1 MFSSS
6 WETLDSARNPE
17 LYQSQGGVTC
27 LKGGVGTCTGGQENG
42 GQAASGQAVS
52 GQAVSGQAVSGLGEG
67 GQEASG
73 QENGGQRFTEQELRN
88 IEKAAEQMNDRED

>member
-17 LYQSQGGVTC
+17 LYESQGGVTC
-27 LKGGVGTCTGGQENG
+27 LKGGEGTCTGGQ
-42 GQAASGQAVS
+42 AA
-52 GQAVSGQAVSGLGEG
+52 SGLGEG

-73 QENGGQRFTEQELRN
+73 QGSGGQRFTEQELRN

>member
-17 LYQSQGGVTC
+17 LYESQGGVTC
-27 LKGGVGTCTGGQENG
+27 LRGGLGTGTGGQESGGQAASGQENG
-42 GQAASGQAVS
+42 GQAASGQES
-52 GQAVSGQAVSGLGEG
+52 
-67 GQEASG
+67 
-73 QENGGQRFTEQELRN
+73 GGQRFTEQELRN